1 MSSYEEQII
10 KLLQKGKYKFEREK
24 HFSDLKKGKYRFDF
38 YVDGGRAIVEV
49 NGEGHYSYVP
59 NFYHSRAEFESA
71 KERDRRKISY
81 CLAKN
86 IPLYIIPYWEIDNLK
101 SSADIFK
108 LEFLAKTRW
117 KNDQDWQR
125 YQNLTERFKIWY
137 NKRERKDK
145 YIIYKELICV

>member
-1 MSSYEEQII
+1 MSKGEEKII
-10 KLLQKGKYKFEREK
+10 TLLQKGKYKFEREK
-24 HFSDLKKGKYRFDF
+24 RFYDLKKGQYRYDF
-38 YVDGGRAIVEV
+38 YLLREGRPVLIEFQ
-49 NGEGHYSYVP
+49 GEQHYQYIP
-59 NFYHSRAEFESA
+59 KFYHCRADFESA

-81 CLAKN
+81 ALAKE

-125 YQNLTERFKIWY
+125 YQNLTERFKI
-137 NKRERKDK
+137 
-145 YIIYKELICV
+145 